1 MNELV
6 KYNEIL
12 NKYDVDIVK
21 EFFYILLSCIDSS
34 IDRYEK
40 VIEIFRNEENY
51 EKLKNEYKEFYDYV
65 LNYLH
70 SISISK
76 EMFLHT
82 QTIDLVDTLLEL
94 DEKYIKNSIN
104 IIISN
109 VIDVVFFKYKLNISN
124 FETNEDIKNYLIQNI
139 EDETIVNSL
148 IMLLLSNTSLDMEY
162 VKEVPEED
170 IEHVLREI
178 ILISLYICK
187 KDRNER
193 NSKTDS

>member
-109 VIDVVFFKYKLNISN
+109 VIDVVFFKYNLNISN

-148 IMLLLSNTSLDMEY
+148 IMLLLSSTSLDMEY

>member
-21 EFFYILLSCIDSS
+21 EFFYILLNCIDSS

-109 VIDVVFFKYKLNISN
+109 VIDVVFFKYNLNISN

>member
-1 MNELV
+1 
-6 KYNEIL
+6 
-12 NKYDVDIVK
+12 
-21 EFFYILLSCIDSS
+21 
-34 IDRYEK
+34 
-40 VIEIFRNEENY
+40 
-51 EKLKNEYKEFYDYV
+51 
-65 LNYLH
+65 
-70 SISISK
+70 
-76 EMFLHT
+76 
-82 QTIDLVDTLLEL
+82 
-94 DEKYIKNSIN
+94 
-104 IIISN
+104 
-109 VIDVVFFKYKLNISN
+109 VFFKYNLNISN

-148 IMLLLSNTSLDMEY
+148 IMLLLSSTSLDMEY

>member
-21 EFFYILLSCIDSS
+21 EFFYILLNCIDSS

-109 VIDVVFFKYKLNISN
+109 VIDVVFFKYNLNISN

-148 IMLLLSNTSLDMEY
+148 IMLLLSSTSLDMEY